1 MPAAIKVLPVLKGA
15 QPQITVPL
23 AQPRTF
29 GQGLTRDAD
38 GEAHRGGTAKPGAAT
53 KPDGGGLALAVYKAE
68 CTAAMTLLPEESV
81 DLAFADP
88 PYFLSNGGI
97 TCQAGKMV
105 SVNKGKWDKS
115 PGIAAMH
122 EWNKEWL
129 EACRKCLT
137 KDGTIWVSGTN
148 HVIYSVGFAMQEL
161 GFKILNHVTWV
172 KPNPPPNLSCRYFTH
187 ASEEI
192 IWAAKSDKSRHVFN
206 YDEMKADNSGKQMK
220 SVWEI
225 YPPSNGEKKYG
236 KHPTQKPVA
245 LLDRIIR
252 ASSNE
257 GDIVMDPFLGSG
269 TTAIAALRLG
279 RKFIGFEVEDEYIRI
294 AKKRIEDES
303 PLFRQVRDKSSEI
316 EFMSEVSKLAEKRE

>member
-1 MPAAIKVLPVLKGA
+1 MSASNDLPVVKGAAPAISHSPAAPGSRNTAGSRRSAGA
-15 QPQITVPL
+15 
-23 AQPRTF
+23 
-29 GQGLTRDAD
+29 
-38 GEAHRGGTAKPGAAT
+38 GAR
-53 KPDGGGLALAVYKAE
+53 LAVYKTE
-68 CTAAMTLLPEESV
+68 CVAGMTLLPENCI
-81 DLAFADP
+81 DLVFADP

-97 TCQAGKMV
+97 TCQAGRMV
-105 SVNKGKWDKS
+105 SVDKGKWDKS
-115 PGIAAMH
+115 PGVKAMH
-122 EWNKEWL
+122 EWNREWL
-129 EACRKCLT
+129 AACQKCLT

-206 YDEMKADNSGKQMK
+206 YEDMKADNSGKQMK

-225 YPPSNGEKKYG
+225 YPPANGEKKYG
-236 KHPTQKPVA
+236 KHPTQKPLA

-252 ASSNE
+252 SSSNE
-257 GDIVMDPFLGSG
+257 GDVVMDPFLGSG

-279 RKFIGFEVEDEYIRI
+279 RRFIGFEVEDDYIAL
-294 AKKRIEDES
+294 AKKRLGDEE
-303 PLFRQVRDKSSEI
+303 PLFRQSRVDRAAEKN
-316 EFMSEVSKLAEKRE
+316 FMSEVSRIAEKRG